1 MGRYY
6 GLILRQESRV
16 FAREVLKSSGMVPGI
31 GNPHLLEPSQLPGSG
46 CPPLRMNRPIVSAH
60 LPTLEE
66 GNSSRNPASLLLS
79 GAGHGLLNRLTSIS
93 LAAETAELALE
104 KQQPAVALRGI
115 LRLQESIG
123 SFQRMLQDLL
133 LANRLIDSR
142 QVLEITSWESSF
154 FRQWTSQVLRS
165 FSEADQG
172 RLKLAVNGAA
182 ASMTDAA
189 VIEPLLFHLLSNALK
204 FSNPGTEVELRFD
217 STAHGLSITVTDSG
231 IGIPPNEQARVGEP
245 FFRASNVGGRGGLGL
260 GAFIVRAL
268 VSLHGGRVSWNSCAI
283 SGTQVCVL
291 LAPPEAQDV
300 GTPLS

>member
-1 MGRYY
+1 
-6 GLILRQESRV
+6 
-16 FAREVLKSSGMVPGI
+16 
-31 GNPHLLEPSQLPGSG
+31 
-46 CPPLRMNRPIVSAH
+46 
-60 LPTLEE
+60 
-66 GNSSRNPASLLLS
+66 
-79 GAGHGLLNRLTSIS
+79 
-93 LAAETAELALE
+93 LE

-133 LANRLIDSR
+133 LANRLIDSC

-172 RLKLAVNGAA
+172 RVKLAVNGAA

-204 FSNPGTEVELRFD
+204 FSDPGAEVELLFD
-217 STAHGLSITVTDSG
+217 STSHGLAITVTDSG
-231 IGIPPNEQARVGEP
+231 IGIPPAERARVGEP

-260 GAFIVRAL
+260 GAYIVRAL
-268 VSLHGGRVSWNSCAI
+268 VNLHGGCVSWEPCAKN
-283 SGTQVCVL
+283 GTQVHL
-291 LAPPEAQDV
+291 FLAPPEALD
-300 GTPLS
+300 GRTPLS

>member
-1 MGRYY
+1 
-6 GLILRQESRV
+6 
-16 FAREVLKSSGMVPGI
+16 
-31 GNPHLLEPSQLPGSG
+31 
-46 CPPLRMNRPIVSAH
+46 MNRPIVSAH
-60 LPTLEE
+60 APTLEE
-66 GNSSRNPASLLLS
+66 GKGSQNPASVLLS

-142 QVLEITSWESSF
+142 QVLEITSWDSSL

-165 FSEADQG
+165 FSEADQSRV
-172 RLKLAVNGAA
+172 RLGVNGTA
-182 ASMTDAA
+182 ASMTDPA

-204 FSNPGTEVELRFD
+204 FSNPGTEVELLFD
-217 STAHGLSITVTDSG
+217 STAQGLAITVTDSG
-231 IGIPPNEQARVGEP
+231 IGIPPAEQARVGEP

-260 GAFIVRAL
+260 GTCIVRAL
-268 VSLHGGRVSWNSCAI
+268 VRLHGGRVSWDPCPNH
-283 SGTQVCVL
+283 GTQVRVL
-291 LAPPEAQDV
+291 LAPPEAPGV
-300 GTPLS
+300 GTPLSRG